1 MKGEDLMPADGL
13 NANLPPKALNII
25 KSLHLICVGLVM
37 GAAAGVLA
45 SLRLMYTRGD
55 NLDHLTADIFQ
66 ATLINSLFM
75 WALYGLLATSIAF
88 SLFSPWGFF
97 RHIWIVLKWVGLA
110 LMLFFNANLLIP
122 AVDGMAALSDGLYS
136 IPDAGERYSA
146 LFRQAATM
154 SSAVIGIGVILV
166 GISVFKPFGILQRG
180 EPCRRTTVIIRLVI
194 LLLAGG
200 AVVAIVIE
208 STKLRSYRQ
217 MEISHVE
224 PAFIRDGVYRGAAR
238 DGAFT
243 YEVDVTVEGKT
254 IVEVTAV
261 SNNTT
266 PYAHYA
272 EGVFSRVLNNQS
284 PAVDA
289 ITRATK
295 SSKML
300 LKAVENALSEATRIE
315 E

>member
-1 MKGEDLMPADGL
+1 
-13 NANLPPKALNII
+13 
-25 KSLHLICVGLVM
+25 M

-55 NLDHLTADIFQ
+55 NLDHLTADLFQ
-66 ATLINSLFM
+66 ATLVNGLFI

-97 RHIWIVLKWVGLA
+97 RHTWIVLKWVGLA
-110 LMLFFNANLLIP
+110 LIVLCSANWLIP

-146 LFRQAATM
+146 LFRQAAAM
-154 SSAVIGIGVILV
+154 ASVVIGIGVIQV
-166 GISVFKPFGILQRG
+166 GLSVFKPFGLLQKG
-180 EPCRRTTVIIRLVI
+180 QLSHRTIIIIRVAI

-200 AVVAIVIE
+200 VVAAILME
-208 STKLRSYRQ
+208 SAKVRTYRQ

-224 PAFIRDGVYRGAAR
+224 PAFIRDGVYRGTAS
-238 DGAFT
+238 DGSFT
-243 YEVDVTVEGKT
+243 YEVDVTVKGKT

-261 SNNTT
+261 SNRAT
-266 PYAHYA
+266 PYARYA

-289 ITRATK
+289 ITRATT

-300 LKAVENALSEATRIE
+300 LKAVENALSGASRIE

>member
-1 MKGEDLMPADGL
+1 MPADGL
-13 NANLPPKALNII
+13 AANLPPKALKILTA
-25 KSLHLICVGLVM
+25 LHLICLGLVM
-37 GAAAGVLA
+37 GASAGVLA

-55 NLDHLTADIFQ
+55 NLDHLTADLFQ
-66 ATLINSLFM
+66 ATLVNGLFI

-97 RHIWIVLKWVGLA
+97 RHTWIALKWVGLA
-110 LMLFFNANLLIP
+110 LMVLCSANWLIP

-146 LFRQAATM
+146 LFRQAAAM
-154 SSAVIGIGVILV
+154 ASVVIGIGVILV
-166 GISVFKPFGILQRG
+166 GLSVFKPFGLLQKG
-180 EPCRRTTVIIRLVI
+180 QPSHRTIIIRVAI

-200 AVVAIVIE
+200 VVAAILME
-208 STKLRSYRQ
+208 SAKVRTYRQ

-224 PAFIRDGVYRGAAR
+224 PAFIRDGVYRGTAS
-238 DGAFT
+238 DGSFT
-243 YEVDVTVEGKT
+243 YEVDVTVKGKT

-261 SNNTT
+261 SNRAT
-266 PYAHYA
+266 PYARYA

-289 ITRATK
+289 ITRATT

-300 LKAVENALSEATRIE
+300 LKAVENALSGASRIE

>member
-1 MKGEDLMPADGL
+1 MPADGL
-13 NANLPPKALNII
+13 AANLPPKALKILTG
-25 KSLHLICVGLVM
+25 LHLICLGLVM
-37 GAAAGVLA
+37 GAAAGLLV

-55 NLDHLTADIFQ
+55 NLDHLTADLFQ
-66 ATLINSLFM
+66 ATLVNGLFM

-88 SLFSPWGFF
+88 SLFSSWGFS
-97 RHIWIVLKWVGLA
+97 RHTWMVLKWVGLA
-110 LMLFFNANLLIP
+110 LMVLCSANWLIP

-146 LFRQAATM
+146 LFRQAAAM
-154 SSAVIGIGVILV
+154 ASVVIGIGVILV
-166 GISVFKPFGILQRG
+166 GLSVFKPFGLLQKG
-180 EPCRRTTVIIRLVI
+180 QPSHRTIIIVRVAI

-200 AVVAIVIE
+200 VVAAILME
-208 STKLRSYRQ
+208 SAKLRTYRQ

-224 PAFIRDGVYRGAAR
+224 PAFIRDGVYRGAAS
-238 DGAFT
+238 DGSFT
-243 YEVDVTVEGKT
+243 YEVDVTVKGKT

-261 SNNTT
+261 SNRAT
-266 PYAHYA
+266 PYARYA

-289 ITRATK
+289 ITRATT

-300 LKAVENALSEATRIE
+300 LKAVENALSGASRIE
-315 E
+315 K

>member
-1 MKGEDLMPADGL
+1 MPADGL
-13 NANLPPKALNII
+13 AANLPPKALKILTG
-25 KSLHLICVGLVM
+25 LHLICLGLVM
-37 GAAAGVLA
+37 GAAAGLLV

-55 NLDHLTADIFQ
+55 NLDHLTADLFQ
-66 ATLINSLFM
+66 ATLVNGLFI

-88 SLFSPWGFF
+88 SLFSSWGFS
-97 RHIWIVLKWVGLA
+97 RHTWMVLKWVGLA
-110 LMLFFNANLLIP
+110 LMVLCSANWLIP

-146 LFRQAATM
+146 LFRQAAAMASVVT
-154 SSAVIGIGVILV
+154 GIGVILV
-166 GISVFKPFGILQRG
+166 VLSVFKPFGLLQKG
-180 EPCRRTTVIIRLVI
+180 QPSHRTIIIVRVAI

-200 AVVAIVIE
+200 VVAAILME
-208 STKLRSYRQ
+208 SAKLRTYRQ

-224 PAFIRDGVYRGAAR
+224 PAFIRDGVYRGAAS
-238 DGAFT
+238 DGSFT
-243 YEVDVTVEGKT
+243 YEVDVTVKGKT

-261 SNNTT
+261 SNRAT
-266 PYAHYA
+266 PYARYA

-289 ITRATK
+289 ITRATT

-300 LKAVENALSEATRIE
+300 LKAVENALSGASSIE
-315 E
+315 K

>member
-1 MKGEDLMPADGL
+1 
-13 NANLPPKALNII
+13 
-25 KSLHLICVGLVM
+25 
-37 GAAAGVLA
+37 
-45 SLRLMYTRGD
+45 
-55 NLDHLTADIFQ
+55 
-66 ATLINSLFM
+66 M

-88 SLFSPWGFF
+88 SLFSSWGFS
-97 RHIWIVLKWVGLA
+97 RHTWMVLKWVGLA
-110 LMLFFNANLLIP
+110 LMVLCSANWLIP

-166 GISVFKPFGILQRG
+166 GLSVFKPFGQLQK
-180 EPCRRTTVIIRLVI
+180 EQPSRRTIIIIRVVI
-194 LLLAGG
+194 LVLVAG
-200 AVVAIVIE
+200 AVAAILME
-208 STKLRSYRQ
+208 SAKLQTYRQ

-224 PAFIRDGVYRGAAR
+224 PAFIRDGVYRGAAS
-238 DGAFT
+238 DGSFT
-243 YEVDVTVEGKT
+243 YEVDVTVKGKT

-261 SNNTT
+261 SNRAT
-266 PYAHYA
+266 PYARYA

-289 ITRATK
+289 MSRATT

-300 LKAVENALSEATRIE
+300 LKAVENALSGASRIE

>member
-1 MKGEDLMPADGL
+1 MPADGL
-13 NANLPPKALNII
+13 TANLPPKALNII
-25 KSLHLICVGLVM
+25 KALHLICVGLVM

-66 ATLINSLFM
+66 ATLVNSLFM

-97 RHIWIVLKWVGLA
+97 RHAWIVLKWVGLA
-110 LMLFFNANLLIP
+110 LMLFFSAYWLIP

-136 IPDAGERYSA
+136 ILDAGERYSA
-146 LFRQAATM
+146 LFRQATTM
-154 SSAVIGIGVILV
+154 ASVVIGIGVILV
-166 GISVFKPFGILQRG
+166 LISVFKPFGLLQR
-180 EPCRRTTVIIRLVI
+180 EAPSRQMTIITRLVI
-194 LLLAGG
+194 LLLTAG
-200 AVVAIVIE
+200 AVAALVIE
-208 STKLRSYRQ
+208 STKLRAYRQ
-217 MEISHVE
+217 IEISHVE
-224 PAFIRDGVYRGAAR
+224 PAFIRDGVYRGTASK
-238 DGAFT
+238 GPFT
-243 YEVDVTVEGKT
+243 YEVDVTVKGKT
-254 IVEVTAV
+254 IVGVTAV
-261 SNNTT
+261 SNSAT
-266 PYAHYA
+266 PYDRYA
-272 EGVFSRVLNNQS
+272 EGVFRRVLNSQS

-300 LKAVENALSEATRIE
+300 LKAVENALSGATKIE